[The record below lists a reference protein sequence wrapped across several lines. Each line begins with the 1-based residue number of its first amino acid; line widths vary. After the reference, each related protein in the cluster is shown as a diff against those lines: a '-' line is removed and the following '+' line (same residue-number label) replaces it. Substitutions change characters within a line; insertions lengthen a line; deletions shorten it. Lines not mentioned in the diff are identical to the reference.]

1 MYEACLE
8 AYKKAYKS
16 GDYLE
21 DMHLNAQLLYVWRKL
36 DDQWTPPLE
45 KQKQISLEDIEKR
58 FHEFRMMQEF

>member
-45 KQKQISLEDIEKR
+45 KQKQNTATQS
-58 FHEFRMMQEF
+58 